1 MPPLF
6 ENIASNNSKRTS
18 ASSRYRV
25 EESPVGS
32 PEGQDMSSSD
42 GAVAEESIFG
52 HTAQANP
59 KFRNKEQTIDAS
71 LLSSVGVENVNSQ
84 IQHFQ
89 APSPAPRPKHTASS
103 ARGVSSGK
111 PEFLTGIIATVN
123 ELQDLFSQMPRE
135 TRVEVDLP
143 QVAVVGSQSS
153 GKSSVLESLV
163 GRDFLPRNKDICTR
177 RPLLLQLHQ
186 TTASEGGAKASEWA
200 EFLHHPGQK
209 YTSFS
214 DVRQEI
220 EAETV
225 RYLGSNWN
233 VSADPITLKIFSP
246 NVLTM
251 TLIDLPGITKVP
263 VGDQPR
269 DVEDILVR
277 MTKHY
282 IDNPACIILA
292 VSPGNSDIA
301 NSEAIKLAQQA
312 DPEGVRTLGVITKV
326 DIMDEGTDVRDYLLG
341 KRAPTLKLGYVAV
354 VNRSQMDINKNIPVG
369 VALRAEQEWFESSTK
384 GKRSYAD
391 IAAGTCGTRVLA
403 LRVNNLLKVHIQ
415 KLVPSLSSSLRSQER
430 AAREELAKLG
440 LYDISSHDSASATV
454 RRAVGQFEREF
465 AAGISGD
472 APGSRTQLY
481 GGARIANQL
490 QIFSQHLRESLSR
503 LVSYTDVEIFHA
515 IRNVYGV
522 EGQMLMADKAFRHL
536 LPPAVKQLEEP
547 CQEAVR
553 FILEELEVILADAMK
568 RVAPLKHFPALA
580 DKIREVSSMCLK
592 DAMGPTTALV
602 SNLIAMEAGY
612 ININHPNF
620 IGGQA
625 ALTKA
630 MEIVEQ
636 REKSSQRDKP
646 REKSACSPQ
655 ISGGPQGH
663 PLSDTDD
670 LSVPRQPS
678 ILCADAPVLRDDKL
692 KVETTR
698 ACLLSYMEV
707 VVGNLQD
714 AVPKAIMLMLVN
726 TVKDEK
732 LGEYLNMHVNRP
744 DLVEALLQEDPQ
756 VTQAR
761 NRCRTQLDVL
771 SRAVRVLD
779 EVPEKMRQSTAQMR
793 KSFRTRE

>member
-1 MPPLF
+1 
-6 ENIASNNSKRTS
+6 
-18 ASSRYRV
+18 
-25 EESPVGS
+25 
-32 PEGQDMSSSD
+32 MSSSD

-177 RPLLLQLHQ
+177 VLPALIPPTCIAPPMRSVPSSLLLQLHQ

-481 GGARIANQL
+481 GGGADRQPAPDLLPAPPGVALAARL
-490 QIFSQHLRESLSR
+490 
-503 LVSYTDVEIFHA
+503 YA